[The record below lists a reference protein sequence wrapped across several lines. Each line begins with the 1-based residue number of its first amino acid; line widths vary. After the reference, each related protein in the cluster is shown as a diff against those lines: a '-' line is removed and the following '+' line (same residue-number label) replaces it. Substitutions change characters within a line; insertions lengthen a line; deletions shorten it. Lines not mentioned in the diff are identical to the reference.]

1 MNFLNYSRGM
11 EADLKSLEEKISK
24 LISLC
29 ANLREENSQLLSD
42 LSQAQQAA
50 DTLKSKMLLASNKLE
65 GLLTAMPDSLE
76 GTDVESFGLGSL
88 WARLNLLM

>member
-1 MNFLNYSRGM
+1 MNFLNYSGGM
-11 EADLKSLEEKISK
+11 EADLKSLEEKITK

-76 GTDVESFGLGSL
+76 GSDVESFGLGSL
-88 WARLNLLM
+88 

>member
-1 MNFLNYSRGM
+1 MNFFNYSERM

-29 ANLREENSQLLSD
+29 SNLREENSQLLGD
-42 LSQAQQAA
+42 LSQARQAA

-65 GLLTAMPDSLE
+65 GLLETMPNNLADNGASA
-76 GTDVESFGLGSL
+76 DVESFGLESQ
-88 WARLNLLM
+88 

>member
-1 MNFLNYSRGM
+1 MNFLNYSGGM
-11 EADLKSLEEKISK
+11 EADLKSLEEKITK

-50 DTLKSKMLLASNKLE
+50 DTLKSKMLLASTKLE

-76 GTDVESFGLGSL
+76 GADVESFDLGSL
-88 WARLNLLM
+88 